1 MPDSSR
7 MPRHLQ
13 PHSLYVL
20 SSKEVATLLFRGCV
34 FLDRLEQVEELKSV
48 GRDVGAAI
56 PVIVRRKARGKEDVY
71 SQLAPHH
78 RPVLAW
84 LTHLPDRVVQD
95 VVQEV
100 LSKLELRLVEDMDNK
115 LVIIKLILNKIVNI
129 ERKRV
134 NDFYFGLYSLLSI
147 IQGFQID
154 KLHFSKR
161 LWYCLS
167 QYGEVTSSWVS
178 WRQLVISPYW
188 DRQHHSRLL
197 K

>member
-1 MPDSSR
+1 

-48 GRDVGAAI
+48 GFDMRAAI
-56 PVIVRRKARGKEDVY
+56 PILNIPIRRRVHTKEEVHR
-71 SQLAPHH
+71 QLTPHH

-100 LSKLELRLVEDMDNK
+100 LAMLELHLV
-115 LVIIKLILNKIVNI
+115 
-129 ERKRV
+129 
-134 NDFYFGLYSLLSI
+134 
-147 IQGFQID
+147 
-154 KLHFSKR
+154 
-161 LWYCLS
+161 S
-167 QYGEVTSSWVS
+167 Q
-178 WRQLVISPYW
+178 
-188 DRQHHSRLL
+188 
-197 K
+197 

>member
-71 SQLAPHH
+71 SQLPPHH

-95 VVQEV
+95 IVQEV
-100 LSKLELRLVEDMDNK
+100 LSKLELHLVEDMDNK
-115 LVIIKLILNKIVNI
+115 LVLIKLILSKVVNI
-129 ERKRV
+129 EGKKI
-134 NDFYFGLYSLLSI
+134 NYFYFGLYSLLSI
-147 IQGFQID
+147 IQRFFID
-154 KLHFSKR
+154 KLHFRYIYNRVAVGRK
-161 LWYCLS
+161 Y
-167 QYGEVTSSWVS
+167 
-178 WRQLVISPYW
+178 P
-188 DRQHHSRLL
+188 
-197 K
+197 